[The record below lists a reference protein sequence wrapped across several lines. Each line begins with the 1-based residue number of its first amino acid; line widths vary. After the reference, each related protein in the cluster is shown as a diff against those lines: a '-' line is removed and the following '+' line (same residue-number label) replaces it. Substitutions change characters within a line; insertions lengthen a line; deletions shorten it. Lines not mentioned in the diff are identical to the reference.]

1 MMPVNFI
8 DKVMKENNYFI
19 SITYPKLVASEKLQK
34 SNPRESPYK
43 PLVKGR
49 VIKSSDEGMA
59 SRRGQS
65 FSKIMEELE
74 LARKKARELEMTK
87 QLEADAKLA
96 EQLDEKEYEAADML
110 LECQCCFT
118 DTPFDKMTHCGEG
131 EHFFCL
137 DCARQY
143 AESRI
148 GEGKH
153 KLVCMDGSGCQAEFP
168 RREVYATPGCS
179 VDLTLTMKQKQ
190 SSLY

>member
-1 MMPVNFI
+1 MMPANFI
-8 DKVMKENNYFI
+8 EKVLKEKNYFI
-19 SITYPKLVASEKLQK
+19 TTAYPELVASEKVQK
-34 SNPRESPYK
+34 SNPRSVTYK
-43 PLVKGR
+43 PLLKER
-49 VIKSSDEGMA
+49 ALKSLDEDMA

-65 FSKIMEELE
+65 FTKIMEELE

-96 EQLDEKEYEAADML
+96 EQLDENEYAAAEML

-118 DTPFDKMTHCGEG
+118 DTPFDKMTHCAEG

-168 RREVYATPGCS
+168 RREVYGYS
-179 VDLTLTMKQKQ
+179 
-190 SSLY
+190 